1 MKTLRLIP
9 VFLLTLAGALQ
20 AQQAQQLTLA
30 QAIDVALTSNR
41 DLKVS
46 RLDIDQANAQVKD
59 ALGNALPSLT
69 LNGRYTDNLQL
80 QVFYIPGADGVVR
93 PVKIGAQNAV
103 TADVTLNQI
112 VFNSAVFTGVKT
124 SEIYGKISRQQL
136 RAKTADIVMNVKK
149 AYYDALLARELLK
162 VNETLLANAEENFN
176 NTKQLTKSGVRA
188 EFDALRAEVQFAN
201 QKPVVVQSRDN
212 YELALDNLR
221 ILLGYN
227 QPQQIELVDPLVRPA
242 SSTSTSTAEI
252 PQLDEAIRILHDDN
266 PSLQA
271 LSYARDVNEDLIKV
285 KKSDYLPTV
294 SLFGTYQFQAQAD
307 KLGDLDFQPVAY
319 VGLNL
324 SMNLFNGRKT
334 DAQVSEAEVSYEQ
347 SKLQLDQLQHGLETQ
362 VEAVLRRIGYAR
374 ERINATDRT
383 IEQAERGYQIATTS
397 YKAGTGTQ
405 LQINDAD
412 LALAQSK
419 WNQLTAVHDY
429 YVGLAELEQLL
440 GQRYQVTPDGEDVR
454 YSLK

>member
-1 MKTLRLIP
+1 
-9 VFLLTLAGALQ
+9 
-20 AQQAQQLTLA
+20 
-30 QAIDVALTSNR
+30 
-41 DLKVS
+41 
-46 RLDIDQANAQVKD
+46 
-59 ALGNALPSLT
+59 
-69 LNGRYTDNLQL
+69 
-80 QVFYIPGADGVVR
+80 
-93 PVKIGAQNAV
+93 
-103 TADVTLNQI
+103 
-112 VFNSAVFTGVKT
+112 
-124 SEIYGKISRQQL
+124 
-136 RAKTADIVMNVKK
+136 
-149 AYYDALLARELLK
+149 
-162 VNETLLANAEENFN
+162 
-176 NTKQLTKSGVRA
+176 
-188 EFDALRAEVQFAN
+188 
-201 QKPVVVQSRDN
+201 
-212 YELALDNLR
+212 
-221 ILLGYN
+221 
-227 QPQQIELVDPLVRPA
+227 
-242 SSTSTSTAEI
+242 
-252 PQLDEAIRILHDDN
+252 
-266 PSLQA
+266 
-271 LSYARDVNEDLIKV
+271 VNEDLIKV